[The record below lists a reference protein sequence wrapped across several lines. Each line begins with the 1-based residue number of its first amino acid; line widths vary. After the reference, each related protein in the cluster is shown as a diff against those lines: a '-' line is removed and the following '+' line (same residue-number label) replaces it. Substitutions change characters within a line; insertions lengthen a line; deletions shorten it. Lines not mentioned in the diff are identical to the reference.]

1 MAEELHL
8 SPVRVFD
15 PLLEADDLP
24 SVPSLK
30 PRQKRHET
38 LEKCQRGSRWLAGR
52 MTRGCRFCPAV
63 WPSPIDLAGAAVP
76 PDRSYRRRSC
86 ARVIRVDV
94 ALARAA
100 GSRHRA
106 LDQRKVGAILIAA
119 SPHGDEVHANRKI
132 WIIRL
137 SPGSPCCRDHSCR
150 QNSQGQN
157 THRNLSRIA
166 SKPSEPNNRTVMLIP
181 VNTLS
186 RTSLRKPMARGNS
199 YIARLI
205 VRHGVVSSPTLQRR
219 MIRGWSPRSVNGGPK
234 TSQLA
239 AQKSANPARRFL
251 TVWMW

>member
-1 MAEELHL
+1 MF
-8 SPVRVFD
+8 S
-15 PLLEADDLP
+15 LLPFCGRKEH
-24 SVPSLK
+24 
-30 PRQKRHET
+30 RQKRHET

-52 MTRGCRFCPAV
+52 MAGGCRFCPAV

-86 ARVIRVDV
+86 ACVIRVDV

-157 THRNLSRIA
+157 THRNLSRDFQQGIRAQQQNGHVDSSQYTFTHCA
-166 SKPSEPNNRTVMLIP
+166 SPWRVETH
-181 VNTLS
+181 TS
-186 RTSLRKPMARGNS
+186 RAWAG
-199 YIARLI
+199 
-205 VRHGVVSSPTLQRR
+205 Q
-219 MIRGWSPRSVNGGPK
+219 
-234 TSQLA
+234 
-239 AQKSANPARRFL
+239 
-251 TVWMW
+251 

>member
-1 MAEELHL
+1 MA
-8 SPVRVFD
+8 
-15 PLLEADDLP
+15 
-24 SVPSLK
+24 
-30 PRQKRHET
+30 
-38 LEKCQRGSRWLAGR
+38 G
-52 MTRGCRFCPAV
+52 GCRFCPAV

-157 THRNLSRIA
+157 THRNLSRDFQQGIRAQQQNGHVDSSQYTFAHCA
-166 SKPSEPNNRTVMLIP
+166 SPWRVETH
-181 VNTLS
+181 
-186 RTSLRKPMARGNS
+186 TSPLG
-199 YIARLI
+199 
-205 VRHGVVSSPTLQRR
+205 
-219 MIRGWSPRSVNGGPK
+219 PR
-234 TSQLA
+234 Q
-239 AQKSANPARRFL
+239 
-251 TVWMW
+251 

>member
-1 MAEELHL
+1 MILTFQ
-8 SPVRVFD
+8 SS
-15 PLLEADDLP
+15 LLGIKSRAVKYAMFSLLP
-24 SVPSLK
+24 FCGRK
-30 PRQKRHET
+30 EHRQKRHET

-52 MTRGCRFCPAV
+52 MAGGCRFCPAV

-86 ARVIRVDV
+86 ACVIRVDV
-94 ALARAA
+94 ALACAA

-166 SKPSEPNNRTVMLIP
+166 SKPSEPNNRTVMSIP

-199 YIARLI
+199 SIARLGRGRGRKPEPEKGEVLQQSLGVALPSFQKFEP
-205 VRHGVVSSPTLQRR
+205 VRG
-219 MIRGWSPRSVNGGPK
+219 
-234 TSQLA
+234 
-239 AQKSANPARRFL
+239 
-251 TVWMW
+251 